1 MEQNRRQAMH
11 IEMASLSKA
20 ERYFRMIDVVVP
32 RPIAWVST
40 QSKDGVLNL
49 APFSYF
55 TGVSNHPPCIMLSIA
70 PKRRGLVKDTL
81 ANIKD
86 TQEFV
91 VNMVSSDLARPMVET
106 SAEFE
111 SAVDEFIRCDVDSE
125 SSVKVQP
132 PRVRKADAA
141 FECRLHSLHEV
152 RDENGR
158 LGATVVIGEVLML
171 YLDDEV
177 FDQEMKPTSNYSPI
191 SRLGG
196 RNYAEIGRRFAM
208 KPSE

>member
-1 MEQNRRQAMH
+1 MDENRRQAMH

-32 RPIAWVST
+32 RPIAWVSS
-40 QSKDGVLNL
+40 QSKGGVRNL

-70 PKRRGLVKDTL
+70 PKRKGLVKDTL

-91 VNMVSSDLARPMVET
+91 VNMVSDDLARPMVET
-106 SAEFE
+106 SAEFA
-111 SAVDEFIRCDVDSE
+111 SDVDEFLRCGVESM
-125 SSVKVQP
+125 SSVSVQP
-132 PRVRKADAA
+132 PRVREAHAA
-141 FECRLHSLHEV
+141 FECRLHGLHEV
-152 RDENGR
+152 RDDTGR
-158 LGATVVIGEVLML
+158 LGATVVIGEVLTL
-171 YLDDEV
+171 YLDDGV
-177 FDQEMKPTSNYSPI
+177 FDQEMKPTANYSPV

-196 RNYAEIGRRFAM
+196 RNYAEIGRQFRM
-208 KPSE
+208 KPSD